1 MPVFNNWINAVQN
14 QPSQPLNRRNILQLI
29 GTSPLFLTVGSLFA
43 LPSKA
48 AEAKPYATAVKFN
61 ASSNPSTVAQRASIF
76 TDATIDITYS
86 DRTVKTAQ
94 ALSFVEL
101 FRTGDTLTQPPAAG
115 NGKIIAAGYTRPD
128 GVTPILDT
136 DGKQMFS
143 DCVDGQ
149 SLIKLANPSVPGV
162 DGNTL
167 FLVTQYE
174 YKSIN
179 VAGAAI
185 YGTLPCPMTITTL
198 EQNTQTGALSV
209 KYQYQV
215 PTISVHGLWITCGG
229 SLSPWNTHLSSE
241 EYEPDAWLVMLRKTK
256 GSALTSSELTTWKAS
271 QVTKANASLSRFF
284 EFSRNTLDTASTP
297 EANTTANPYHYGHL
311 PEVTVH
317 PDGTGSIQKHYCLG
331 RISRELVEVMP
342 DNKTV
347 LMGDDYTGGALF
359 MFIANTAG
367 DLSAGT
373 LYGAKMTQTS
383 ADSGGSFTLRWVKL
397 GSASSKEIKALA
409 DSLSPKD
416 ILDVRFT
423 DPSDSAYTKLALDGW
438 GYQWVKVQPAQAK
451 AAAFLETH
459 RYAAIAG
466 VTMELTK
473 LEGVAVNAKDKLA
486 YFAMSRIETTMLAGP
501 EQAATTRPDVDD
513 IQLAAL
519 RPGAVYAARL
529 NGGQS
534 DSDGQAISSAWVPT
548 DFYVP
553 KGLLGE
559 NMATDADGNNANILK
574 ISQPDNVK
582 FSETMRTLFVGEDGS
597 GHLNNYVWAYN
608 VDTQQLSKLLSTPAG
623 AECTGLQAV
632 DNINGFAYLMSGFQH
647 AGDLSYNA
655 TTGTGSLNGK
665 TVPADLMSA
674 ISSNWGGIKQK
685 SAVGY
690 VKGLPVVRS

>member
-1 MPVFNNWINAVQN
+1 VQN

-198 EQNTQTGALSV
+198 EQNSQTGALSV

-383 ADSGGSFTLRWVKL
+383 ADSGGTFTLRWVKL

>member
-1 MPVFNNWINAVQN
+1 LRVFNTWINAVQN

-48 AEAKPYATAVKFN
+48 AEAKPYVTAVKFN

-383 ADSGGSFTLRWVKL
+383 ADSGGTFTLRWVKL

-608 VDTQQLSKLLSTPAG
+608 VDTQQLSKLLSKPAG

-690 VKGLPVVRS
+690 VKGLPVVRT

>member
-1 MPVFNNWINAVQN
+1 MQN

-29 GTSPLFLTVGSLFA
+29 GTSPLLLAGGSLFA

-61 ASSNPSTVAQRASIF
+61 ASSNPSTVEQRATVF

-86 DRTVKTAQ
+86 DSSVKTAQ

-101 FRTGDTLTQPPAAG
+101 FRTGDTLQKPPAAG
-115 NGKIIAAGYTRPD
+115 GGNIVAAGYTRPD

-149 SLIKLANPSVPGV
+149 SLIKLSNPSVPGV
-162 DGNTL
+162 SGNTL
-167 FLVTQYE
+167 FLVTQFE
-174 YKSIN
+174 YKS
-179 VAGAAI
+179 VFAAGGSA
-185 YGTLPCPMTITTL
+185 YGKLPCPMTITTL
-198 EQNTQTGALSV
+198 EQSTQTGALSV

-215 PTISVHGLWITCGG
+215 PTIAVHGLWITCGG

-256 GSALTSSELTTWKAS
+256 GSALTSSELTTWQTS
-271 QVTKANASLSRFF
+271 QMSKANASLSRFF

-297 EANTTANPYHYGHL
+297 DTQTTANPYHYGHL

-367 DLSAGT
+367 DLSSGT

-383 ADSGGSFTLRWVKL
+383 ADNGGTFTLSWVKL
-397 GSASSKEIKALA
+397 ASASSKEIKALA
-409 DSLSPKD
+409 DSLSPRD

-423 DPSDSAYTKLALDGW
+423 DPSDSSYTKLALDGW

-459 RYAAIAG
+459 RYAAIVG

-582 FSETMRTLFVGEDGS
+582 FSETMRTLFVSEDGS
-597 GHLNNYVWAYN
+597 GHLNNYLWAYN
-608 VDTQQLSKLLSTPAG
+608 VDTQRLTKVLSTPAG
-623 AECTGLQAV
+623 AESTGLQAV

-647 AGDLSYNA
+647 AGDLSYN
-655 TTGTGSLNGK
+655 TTSGAGTLNGK
-665 TVPADLMSA
+665 TVPAELMSA
-674 ISSNWGGIKQK
+674 ISSNWGGINQK

-690 VKGLPVVRS
+690 VSGLPVVRS

>member
-1 MPVFNNWINAVQN
+1 
-14 QPSQPLNRRNILQLI
+14 LQII
-29 GTSPLFLTVGSLFA
+29 GTSPLLLAGGSLFA

-48 AEAKPYATAVKFN
+48 AEGKPYATAVIFN
-61 ASSNPSTVAQRASIF
+61 ASSNPSTVAQRASVF

-86 DRTVKTAQ
+86 DSSVKTAQ

-101 FRTGDTLTQPPAAG
+101 FRTGDTLTKPPASG
-115 NGKIIAAGYTRPD
+115 GGQIIAAGYTRPD
-128 GVTPILDT
+128 GLTPLLDT

-149 SLIKLANPSVPGV
+149 SLIKLSNPSVPGV
-162 DGNTL
+162 SGNTL

-174 YKSIN
+174 YKS
-179 VAGAAI
+179 VFAAGGSA
-185 YGTLPCPMTITTL
+185 YGKLPCPMTITTL
-198 EQNTQTGALSV
+198 EQNAQTGALSV
-209 KYQYQV
+209 KYQYSV
-215 PTISVHGLWITCGG
+215 PTASVRGLWITCGG

-256 GSALTSSELTTWKAS
+256 GSALTSSELTTWQTS
-271 QVTKANASLSRFF
+271 QMSKANASLSRFF
-284 EFSRNTLDTASTP
+284 EFSRNTLDTTSTSDTQ
-297 EANTTANPYHYGHL
+297 TTANPYHYGHL
-311 PEVTVH
+311 PEVTVN
-317 PDGTGSIQKHYCLG
+317 PDGTGSIKKHYCLG
-331 RISRELVEVMP
+331 RISRELVQVMP

-383 ADSGGSFTLRWVKL
+383 ADSGGTFTLSWVKL
-397 GSASSKEIKALA
+397 GSASNAEIEALA
-409 DSLSPKD
+409 DTLSPRD
-416 ILDVRFT
+416 IVDVRFT
-423 DPSDSAYTKLALDGW
+423 DPSDSAFTKLALDGW

-459 RYAAIAG
+459 RFAVIAG

-486 YFAMSRIETTMLAGP
+486 YFAMSRIETTMLAGS
-501 EQAATTRPDVDD
+501 EQNARTRPDVDD
-513 IQLAAL
+513 IQLSSL
-519 RPGAVYAARL
+519 RPGAVYAAKL
-529 NGGQS
+529 SGGQS
-534 DSDGQAISSAWVPT
+534 DSAGAAINSAWVPI

-559 NMATDADGNNANILK
+559 NVATDADGNNANILK

-608 VDTQQLSKLLSTPAG
+608 VDSQQLSKLLSTPAG
-623 AECTGLQAV
+623 AECTGLQSV
-632 DNINGFAYLMSGFQH
+632 DNINGFAYLMTGFQH

-655 TTGTGSLNGK
+655 TSGAGTLNGK
-665 TVPADLMSA
+665 TVPAELMSA
-674 ISSNWGGIKQK
+674 ISSNWGGINQK

-690 VKGLPVVRS
+690 VSGLPVVRS

>member
-1 MPVFNNWINAVQN
+1 MQN
-14 QPSQPLNRRNILQLI
+14 QPSQQLNRRNILQLI
-29 GTSPLFLTVGSLFA
+29 GSSPLLLAGGSLFA

-48 AEAKPYATAVKFN
+48 AQAQPYATAVKFN
-61 ASSNPSTVAQRASIF
+61 ASSNPSTVAQKAVVF

-86 DRTVKTAQ
+86 DNTVKTAQ

-101 FRTGDTLTQPPAAG
+101 FRTGDTLQKPPAAG
-115 NGKIIAAGYTRPD
+115 GGNVVAAGYTRPD
-128 GVTPILDT
+128 GITPIVDT

-149 SLIKLANPSVPGV
+149 SLIKLAKPSVPGIE
-162 DGNTL
+162 GNTL

-174 YKSIN
+174 YKSVN
-179 VAGAAI
+179 LAGAAI
-185 YGTLPCPMTITTL
+185 YGTLPCPISITTL
-198 EQNTQTGALSV
+198 AQNTQTGALSV
-209 KYQYQV
+209 KYHY
-215 PTISVHGLWITCGG
+215 PLSTKDVHGLWTTCGG

-241 EYEPDAWLVMLRKTK
+241 EYEPDAWLVMMRKAK
-256 GSALTSSELTTWKAS
+256 GSALTAAELTGWRAS
-271 QVTKANASLSRFF
+271 HLSLANASLSKFF
-284 EFSRNTLDTASTP
+284 EFSRNTLDAPSTP
-297 EANTTANPYHYGHL
+297 EASTTANPYHYGHV
-311 PEVTVH
+311 PEVTVN
-317 PDGTGSIQKHYCLG
+317 PDGTGSVQKHYCLG
-331 RISRELVEVMP
+331 RISRELVQVMP
-342 DNKTV
+342 DQKTV

-359 MFIANTAG
+359 MFIADTAG

-383 ADSGGSFTLRWVKL
+383 ADSGGTFTLSWVKL
-397 GSASSKEIKALA
+397 GSANSKEIKALA

-438 GYQWVKVQPAQAK
+438 GYQWVKVLPAQSK

-459 RYAAIAG
+459 RFAAIAG

-473 LEGVAVNAKDKLA
+473 LEGVDVNAKDKIA
-486 YFAMSRIETTMLAGP
+486 YFAVSRIETTMLAGP
-501 EQAATTRPDVDD
+501 DQPATTRPEVDD

-519 RPGAVYAARL
+519 RPGAVYASHLR
-529 NGGQS
+529 GGQS
-534 DSDGQAISSAWVPT
+534 DSKGQSISSAWVPT

-559 NMATDADGNNANILK
+559 NMATDADGNNANTLK

-632 DNINGFAYLMSGFQH
+632 DNLNGFAYLMTAFQH
-647 AGDLSYNA
+647 AGDWSYNT
-655 TTGTGSLNGK
+655 TTGTGTLNGK
-665 TVPADLMSA
+665 TVPAELMSA
-674 ISSNWGGIKQK
+674 ISSNWGGINQK

-690 VKGLPVVRS
+690 ISGLPVLRS

>member
-1 MPVFNNWINAVQN
+1 
-14 QPSQPLNRRNILQLI
+14 
-29 GTSPLFLTVGSLFA
+29 
-43 LPSKA
+43 
-48 AEAKPYATAVKFN
+48 TAVKFN
-61 ASSNPSTVAQRASIF
+61 ASSNPSSVAQKAMVF

-86 DRTVKTAQ
+86 DNTVKTAQ

-101 FRTGDTLTQPPAAG
+101 FRTGDTLQKPPAAG
-115 NGKIIAAGYTRPD
+115 GGNTVAAGYTRPD
-128 GVTPILDT
+128 GVTPIVDT

-149 SLIKLANPSVPGV
+149 SLIKLAKPSVPGIE
-162 DGNTL
+162 GNTL

-174 YKSIN
+174 YKTVN
-179 VAGAAI
+179 LAGAAI
-185 YGTLPCPMTITTL
+185 YGTLPCPISITTL
-198 EQNTQTGALSV
+198 AQNTQTGALSV
-209 KYQYQV
+209 KYHY
-215 PTISVHGLWITCGG
+215 PLSTKAVHGLWTTCAG

-241 EYEPDAWLVMLRKTK
+241 EYEPDAWLVMMRKAK
-256 GSALTSSELTTWKAS
+256 GSALTAAELTGWKAS
-271 QVTKANASLSRFF
+271 HLTSANTSLSKFF
-284 EFSRNTLDTASTP
+284 EFSRNTLDAPSTP
-297 EANTTANPYHYGHL
+297 EASTTANPYHYGHV
-311 PEVTVH
+311 PEVTVN
-317 PDGTGSIQKHYCLG
+317 PDGTGSVQKHYCLG
-331 RISRELVEVMP
+331 RISRELVQVMP
-342 DNKTV
+342 DQKTV

-359 MFIANTAG
+359 MFIADKAG

-373 LYGAKMTQTS
+373 LYGAKMMQTS
-383 ADSGGSFTLRWVKL
+383 ADSGGTFTLSWLKL
-397 GSASSKEIKALA
+397 GSANSKEIKAMA

-423 DPSDSAYTKLALDGW
+423 DPTDSSYTKVAMDGW
-438 GYQWVKVQPAQAK
+438 GYQWVKVLPAQAK

-459 RYAAIAG
+459 RYAAVAG

-473 LEGVAVNAKDKLA
+473 LEGVDVNAKDKVA
-486 YFAMSRIETTMLAGP
+486 YFAVSRIETTMLAGP
-501 EQAATTRPDVDD
+501 EQSATTRPEVDD

-519 RPGAVYAARL
+519 RPGAVYASHLR
-529 NGGQS
+529 GGQS
-534 DSDGQAISSAWVPT
+534 DSKGQAISSAWVPT

-632 DNINGFAYLMSGFQH
+632 DNLNGFAYLMTAFQH
-647 AGDLSYNA
+647 AGDWAYNA
-655 TTGTGSLNGK
+655 TTGTGTLNGK
-665 TVPADLMSA
+665 TVPAELMSA
-674 ISSNWGGIKQK
+674 ISSNWGGINQK

-690 VKGLPVVRS
+690 ISGLPVLRS

>member
-1 MPVFNNWINAVQN
+1 VQN

-383 ADSGGSFTLRWVKL
+383 ADSGGTFTLRWVKL

-647 AGDLSYNA
+647 AGDDLSYNA

-690 VKGLPVVRS
+690 VKGLPVVRT

>member
-1 MPVFNNWINAVQN
+1 VQN
-14 QPSQPLNRRNILQLI
+14 HSSQPLNRRNILQLI
-29 GTSPLFLTVGSLFA
+29 GTSPLLLAGGSLFA

-61 ASSNPSTVAQRASIF
+61 ASSNPSTVAQRATVF

-86 DRTVKTAQ
+86 DSSVKTAQ

-101 FRTGDTLTQPPAAG
+101 FRTGDTLTKPPAAG
-115 NGKIIAAGYTRPD
+115 GGQIIAAGYTRPD

-149 SLIKLANPSVPGV
+149 SLIKLSKTSVPGV
-162 DGNTL
+162 SGNTL

-174 YKSIN
+174 YKSVN
-179 VAGAAI
+179 LAGVAI

-198 EQNTQTGALSV
+198 EQNTQTGSLSV

-215 PTISVHGLWITCGG
+215 PTSSVQGLWITCGA

-241 EYEPDAWLVMLRKTK
+241 EYEPDAWLVMMRKAK
-256 GSALTSSELTTWKAS
+256 GSALTAAELTGWRAS
-271 QVTKANASLSRFF
+271 HMSLANASLARFF
-284 EFSRNTLDTASTP
+284 SFSRNTLDTSSTP
-297 EANTTANPYHYGHL
+297 EADTTANPYHYGHV
-311 PEVTVH
+311 PEVSVN
-317 PDGTGSIQKHYCLG
+317 PDGTGSIRKHYCLG
-331 RISRELVEVMP
+331 RISRELVQVMP
-342 DNKTV
+342 DQKTV

-359 MFIANTAG
+359 MFIADTPG

-383 ADSGGSFTLRWVKL
+383 ADSGGTFILSWLKL
-397 GSASSKEIKALA
+397 GSANSKEIKALA

-423 DPSDSAYTKLALDGW
+423 DPTDSSYTKVAMDGW
-438 GYQWVKVQPAQAK
+438 GYQWVKVLPAQAK

-459 RYAAIAG
+459 RYAAVAG

-473 LEGVAVNAKDKLA
+473 IEGVAVNAKDKLA
-486 YFAMSRIETTMLAGP
+486 YFAMSRIETTMLAGS
-501 EQAATTRPDVDD
+501 EQNATTRPDVDD
-513 IQLAAL
+513 IQLASL
-519 RPGAVYAARL
+519 RPGAVYATHL
-529 NGGQS
+529 SGGQT
-534 DSDGQAISSAWVPT
+534 DSKGQAINSAWVPT

-559 NMATDADGNNANILK
+559 NVATDADGNNANILK

-608 VDTQQLSKLLSTPAG
+608 VDSQQLSKLLSTPAG

-632 DNINGFAYLMSGFQH
+632 DNINGFAYLMTGFQH
-647 AGDLSYNA
+647 AGDLSYNT
-655 TTGTGSLNGK
+655 TTGTGTLNGK
-665 TVPADLMSA
+665 TVPAELMST
-674 ISSNWGGIKQK
+674 ISSNWGGINQK

-690 VKGLPVVRS
+690 ISGLPVVRS

>member
-1 MPVFNNWINAVQN
+1 MRFFNTWINAVQN

-383 ADSGGSFTLRWVKL
+383 ADSGGTFTLRWVKL

-608 VDTQQLSKLLSTPAG
+608 VDTQQLSKLLSKPAG

-690 VKGLPVVRS
+690 VKGLPVVRT

>member
-1 MPVFNNWINAVQN
+1 MQN

-167 FLVTQYE
+167 FLVTQFE
-174 YKSIN
+174 YKSVN

-198 EQNTQTGALSV
+198 EQNSQTGALSV

-271 QVTKANASLSRFF
+271 QVTKANDSLSRFF
-284 EFSRNTLDTASTP
+284 EFSRNTLDTASTR

-383 ADSGGSFTLRWVKL
+383 ADSGGTFTLRWVKL

-559 NMATDADGNNANILK
+559 NMATDADGNTANILK

-690 VKGLPVVRS
+690 VKGLPVVRT

>member
-1 MPVFNNWINAVQN
+1 MQN

-101 FRTGDTLTQPPAAG
+101 FRTGDILTQPPAAG

-167 FLVTQYE
+167 FLVTQFE
-174 YKSIN
+174 YKSVN

-198 EQNTQTGALSV
+198 EQNSQTGALSV

-271 QVTKANASLSRFF
+271 QVTKANDSLSRFF

-383 ADSGGSFTLRWVKL
+383 ADSGGTFTLRWVKL

-690 VKGLPVVRS
+690 VKGLPVVRT

>member
-1 MPVFNNWINAVQN
+1 MQN

-101 FRTGDTLTQPPAAG
+101 FRTGDILTQPPAAG

-383 ADSGGSFTLRWVKL
+383 ADSGGTFTLRWVKL

-608 VDTQQLSKLLSTPAG
+608 VDTQQLSKLLSKPAG

>member
-1 MPVFNNWINAVQN
+1 MRVFNTWINAVQN

-48 AEAKPYATAVKFN
+48 AEAKPYVTAVKFN

-383 ADSGGSFTLRWVKL
+383 ADSGGTFTLRWVKL

-608 VDTQQLSKLLSTPAG
+608 VDTQQLSKLLSKPAG

-690 VKGLPVVRS
+690 VKGLPVVRT

>member
-1 MPVFNNWINAVQN
+1 MQN

-383 ADSGGSFTLRWVKL
+383 ADSGGTFTLRWVKL

-559 NMATDADGNNANILK
+559 NMATDADGNTANILK

-608 VDTQQLSKLLSTPAG
+608 VDTQQLSKLLSKPAG

-690 VKGLPVVRS
+690 VKGLPVVRT

>member
-1 MPVFNNWINAVQN
+1 MQN

-383 ADSGGSFTLRWVKL
+383 ADSGGTFTLRWVKL

>member
-1 MPVFNNWINAVQN
+1 MQN
-14 QPSQPLNRRNILQLI
+14 HPTQPLNRRNILQLI
-29 GTSPLFLTVGSLFA
+29 GSSPLLLAGGSLFA

-61 ASSNPSTVAQRASIF
+61 ASSNPSSVAQKAMVF

-86 DRTVKTAQ
+86 DNTVKTAQ

-101 FRTGDTLTQPPAAG
+101 FRTGDTLQKPPAAG
-115 NGKIIAAGYTRPD
+115 GGNTVAAGYTRPD
-128 GVTPILDT
+128 GVTPIVDT

-149 SLIKLANPSVPGV
+149 SLIKLAKPSVPGIE
-162 DGNTL
+162 GNTL

-174 YKSIN
+174 YKTVN
-179 VAGAAI
+179 LAGAAI
-185 YGTLPCPMTITTL
+185 YGTLPCPISITTL
-198 EQNTQTGALSV
+198 AQNTQTGALSV
-209 KYQYQV
+209 KYHY
-215 PTISVHGLWITCGG
+215 PLSTKAVHGLWTTCAG

-241 EYEPDAWLVMLRKTK
+241 EYEPDAWLVMMRKAK
-256 GSALTSSELTTWKAS
+256 GSALTAAELTGWKAS
-271 QVTKANASLSRFF
+271 HLTSANTSLSKFF
-284 EFSRNTLDTASTP
+284 EFSRNTLDAPSTP
-297 EANTTANPYHYGHL
+297 EASTTANPYHYGHV
-311 PEVTVH
+311 PEVTVN
-317 PDGTGSIQKHYCLG
+317 PDGTGSVQKHYCLG
-331 RISRELVEVMP
+331 RISRELVQVMP
-342 DNKTV
+342 DQKTV

-359 MFIANTAG
+359 MFIADKAG

-373 LYGAKMTQTS
+373 LYGAKMMQTS
-383 ADSGGSFTLRWVKL
+383 ADSGGTFTLSWLKL
-397 GSASSKEIKALA
+397 GSANSKEIKAMA

-423 DPSDSAYTKLALDGW
+423 DPTDSSYTKVAMDGW
-438 GYQWVKVQPAQAK
+438 GYQWVKVLPAQAK

-459 RYAAIAG
+459 RYAAVAG

-473 LEGVAVNAKDKLA
+473 LEGVDVNAKDKVA
-486 YFAMSRIETTMLAGP
+486 YFAVSRIETTMLAGP
-501 EQAATTRPDVDD
+501 EQSATTRPEVDD

-519 RPGAVYAARL
+519 RPGAVYASHLR
-529 NGGQS
+529 GGQS
-534 DSDGQAISSAWVPT
+534 DSKGQAISSAWVPT

-632 DNINGFAYLMSGFQH
+632 DNLNGFAYLMTAFQH
-647 AGDLSYNA
+647 AGDWAYNA
-655 TTGTGSLNGK
+655 TTGTGTLNGK
-665 TVPADLMSA
+665 TVPAELMSA
-674 ISSNWGGIKQK
+674 ISSNWGGINQK

-690 VKGLPVVRS
+690 ISGLPVLRS

>member
-1 MPVFNNWINAVQN
+1 LQVFNTWINAVQN
-14 QPSQPLNRRNILQLI
+14 HSSQPLNRRNILQLI
-29 GTSPLFLTVGSLFA
+29 GTSPLLLAGGSLFA

-61 ASSNPSTVAQRASIF
+61 ASSNPSTVAQRATVF

-86 DRTVKTAQ
+86 DSSVKTAQ

-101 FRTGDTLTQPPAAG
+101 FRTGDTLTKPPAAG
-115 NGKIIAAGYTRPD
+115 GGQIIAAGYTRPD

-149 SLIKLANPSVPGV
+149 SLIKLSKTSVPGV
-162 DGNTL
+162 SGNTL

-174 YKSIN
+174 YKSVN
-179 VAGAAI
+179 LAGVAI

-198 EQNTQTGALSV
+198 EQNTQTGSLSV

-215 PTISVHGLWITCGG
+215 PTSSVQGLWITCGA

-241 EYEPDAWLVMLRKTK
+241 EYEPDAWLVMMRKAK
-256 GSALTSSELTTWKAS
+256 GSALTAAELTGWRAS
-271 QVTKANASLSRFF
+271 HMSLANASLARFF
-284 EFSRNTLDTASTP
+284 SFSRNTLDTSSTP
-297 EANTTANPYHYGHL
+297 EADTTANPYHYGHV
-311 PEVTVH
+311 PEVSVN
-317 PDGTGSIQKHYCLG
+317 PDGTGSIRKHYCLG
-331 RISRELVEVMP
+331 RISRELVQVMP
-342 DNKTV
+342 DQKTV

-359 MFIANTAG
+359 MFIADTPG

-383 ADSGGSFTLRWVKL
+383 ADSGGTFILSWLKL
-397 GSASSKEIKALA
+397 GSANSKEIKALA

-423 DPSDSAYTKLALDGW
+423 DPTDSSYTKVAMDGW
-438 GYQWVKVQPAQAK
+438 GYQWVKVLPAQAK

-459 RYAAIAG
+459 RYAAVAG

-473 LEGVAVNAKDKLA
+473 IEGVAVNAKDKLA
-486 YFAMSRIETTMLAGP
+486 YFAMSRIETTMLAGS
-501 EQAATTRPDVDD
+501 EQNATTRPDVDD
-513 IQLAAL
+513 IQLASL
-519 RPGAVYAARL
+519 RPGAVYAAKL
-529 NGGQS
+529 SGGQS
-534 DSDGQAISSAWVPT
+534 DSVGAAINSAWVPT

-559 NMATDADGNNANILK
+559 NVATDADGNNANILK

-582 FSETMRTLFVGEDGS
+582 FSEKMRTLFVGEDGS

-608 VDTQQLSKLLSTPAG
+608 VDSQQLSKLLSTPAG

-632 DNINGFAYLMSGFQH
+632 DNINGFAYLMTGFQH
-647 AGDLSYNA
+647 AGDLSYNT
-655 TTGTGSLNGK
+655 TTGAGTLNGK
-665 TVPADLMSA
+665 TVPAELLST
-674 ISSNWGGIKQK
+674 ISSNWGGINQK

-690 VKGLPVVRS
+690 VSGLPVVRS

>member
-1 MPVFNNWINAVQN
+1 MQN

-383 ADSGGSFTLRWVKL
+383 ADSGGTFTLRWVKL

-690 VKGLPVVRS
+690 VKGLPVVRT

>member
-1 MPVFNNWINAVQN
+1 LPVFNNWINAVQN

-167 FLVTQYE
+167 FLVTQFE
-174 YKSIN
+174 YKSVN

-198 EQNTQTGALSV
+198 EQNSQTGALSV

-271 QVTKANASLSRFF
+271 QVTKANDSLSRFF
-284 EFSRNTLDTASTP
+284 EFSRNTLDTASTR

-383 ADSGGSFTLRWVKL
+383 ADSGGTFTLRWVKL

-559 NMATDADGNNANILK
+559 NMATDADGNTANILK

-690 VKGLPVVRS
+690 VKGLPVVRT

>member
-1 MPVFNNWINAVQN
+1 MQN

-383 ADSGGSFTLRWVKL
+383 ADSGGTFTLRWVKL

-690 VKGLPVVRS
+690 VKGLPVVRN

>member
-1 MPVFNNWINAVQN
+1 LPVFNNWINAVQN

-48 AEAKPYATAVKFN
+48 AEAKPYVTAVKFN

-101 FRTGDTLTQPPAAG
+101 FRTGDILTQPPAAG

-383 ADSGGSFTLRWVKL
+383 ADSGGTFTLRWVKL

-559 NMATDADGNNANILK
+559 NMATDADGNTANILK

-690 VKGLPVVRS
+690 VKGLPVVRT

>member
-1 MPVFNNWINAVQN
+1 LRVFNTWINAVQN

-174 YKSIN
+174 YKSVN

-383 ADSGGSFTLRWVKL
+383 ADSGGTFTLRWVKL

-690 VKGLPVVRS
+690 VKGLPVVRT

>member
-1 MPVFNNWINAVQN
+1 MQN

-209 KYQYQV
+209 KYQYKV

-383 ADSGGSFTLRWVKL
+383 ADSGGTFTLRWVKL

-690 VKGLPVVRS
+690 VKGLPVVRT

>member
-1 MPVFNNWINAVQN
+1 MQKH
-14 QPSQPLNRRNILQLI
+14 SSHPLNRRNILQLI
-29 GTSPLFLTVGSLFA
+29 GTSPLLLASGSLFA

-48 AEAKPYATAVKFN
+48 AEGKPYATAVKFN

-86 DRTVKTAQ
+86 DSSVKTAQ
-94 ALSFVEL
+94 ALSFIEL
-101 FRTGDTLTQPPAAG
+101 FRTGDTLTKPPAAG
-115 NGKIIAAGYTRPD
+115 GGQILAAGYTRPD

-149 SLIKLANPSVPGV
+149 SLIKLSKTAVPDISGSA
-162 DGNTL
+162 L
-167 FLVTQYE
+167 FLVNQFE
-174 YKSIN
+174 YKS
-179 VAGAAI
+179 VSAAGKSM
-185 YGTLPCPMTITTL
+185 YGKLPCPMTITTL
-198 EQNTQTGALSV
+198 EQNASTGALSV
-209 KYQYQV
+209 KYQYSV
-215 PTISVHGLWITCGG
+215 PTASVHGLWITCGG

-256 GSALTSSELTTWKAS
+256 GSALTSSELTTWQTS
-271 QVTKANASLSRFF
+271 QMSKANASVSRFF
-284 EFSRNTLDTASTP
+284 DFSRNTLDTASTP
-297 EANTTANPYHYGHL
+297 DTQTTANPYHYGHL

-383 ADSGGSFTLRWVKL
+383 ADSGGTFKLSWVKL
-397 GSASSKEIKALA
+397 GSASSAEIKALA
-409 DSLSPKD
+409 DTLSPRD

-423 DPSDSAYTKLALDGW
+423 DPGAGYTQMALDGW
-438 GYQWVKVQPAQAK
+438 GYQWVKVQPAQFK

-459 RYAAIAG
+459 RYATIAG

-486 YFAMSRIETTMLAGP
+486 YFAMSRIETTMLAGS
-501 EQAATTRPDVDD
+501 EQNATTRPDVDD
-513 IQLAAL
+513 IQLASL
-519 RPGAVYAARL
+519 RPGAVYAAKL
-529 NGGQS
+529 SGGQS
-534 DSDGQAISSAWVPT
+534 DSAGAAINSAWVPT

-559 NMATDADGNNANILK
+559 NVATDADGNNANILK

-608 VDTQQLSKLLSTPAG
+608 VDSQQLSKLLSTPAG

-632 DNINGFAYLMSGFQH
+632 DNINGFAYLMTGFQH
-647 AGDLSYNA
+647 AGDLSYNT
-655 TTGTGSLNGK
+655 TTGTGTLNGK
-665 TVPADLMSA
+665 TVPAELMST
-674 ISSNWGGIKQK
+674 ISSNWGGINQK

-690 VKGLPVVRS
+690 ISGLLVVRS